1 MLARMNV
8 GYICFMIAGGTALGV
23 LLSILFPTLVGQ
35 TSLYYVWLV
44 LSAIFL
50 TVITYDYRREE
61 DSPFVV
67 YLLTLLSVTQ
77 LIVSFQLLPHALNW
91 AYGTVEKLIS

>member
-1 MLARMNV
+1 MLARTNV
-8 GYICFMIAGGTALGV
+8 GSICFMIAGGTALGV
-23 LLSILFPTLVGQ
+23 LLSILFPELIGI

-44 LSAIFL
+44 LAGVFL
-50 TVITYDYRREE
+50 FVIVYDYKREE
-61 DSPFVV
+61 DSPFVI

-91 AYGTVEKLIS
+91 AFSTVEKLVS